1 MGAPQGCIQFDAIA
15 LPDLTGVAYTPSTFL
30 EYMVITEGIAI
41 TLTDDER
48 NLRDRFAKEY
58 LEDYNEVQAAIRLG
72 YAEAYARDYGK
83 RFLSEPYTANKI
95 KELERAPDGEAL
107 TAEQIARKRR
117 IAQLE
122 RQANYYGPGSSHGAR
137 VSALTQICK
146 LEGIEAPVKTETSV
160 NLTAG
165 PDVSH
170 LSLAELE
177 QLKNLAYGKPATT
190 AAAQ

>member
-1 MGAPQGCIQFDAIA
+1 
-15 LPDLTGVAYTPSTFL
+15 
-30 EYMVITEGIAI
+30 VITEGIAI

-48 NLRDRFAKEY
+48 KLRDRFVTEY
-58 LEDYNEVQAAIRLG
+58 LVDYDEVQAAIRLG
-72 YAEAYARDYGK
+72 YTEAYARDYGK
-83 RFLSEPYTANKI
+83 RFKSEPYTANKI
-95 KELERAPDGEAL
+95 KEMELGDTSEAL
-107 TAEQIARKRR
+107 TPEQIARKRR

-146 LEGIEAPVKTETSV
+146 IEGIEAPVKTETSV

-177 QLKNLAYGKPATT
+177 QLKNLAYGKPATPAT
-190 AAAQ
+190 AQ